1 MLSDVKSHFSVL
13 QFKVTLLVLLLVGGV
28 IPAFAQ
34 VSLTIPTDDIFT
46 AINSWIVT
54 FAPIVAIGIGISA
67 AIAILGYVGA
77 MIVSAFKS
85 RGR

>member
-1 MLSDVKSHFSVL
+1 MSGKIKSYINILQIRLVFVVL
-13 QFKVTLLVLLLVGGV
+13 FLVGGV
-28 IPAFAQ
+28 IPSFAQ
-34 VSLTIPTDDIFT
+34 VSLEIPTDDIFT

-67 AIAILGYVGA
+67 SIVILGYVGS

>member
-1 MLSDVKSHFSVL
+1 MSSRLKIFTNQL
-13 QFKVTLLVLLLVGGV
+13 QIRLIFVLLFLVGGV
-28 IPAFAQ
+28 IPSFAQ
-34 VSLTIPTDDIFT
+34 VSLEIPTDDIFT

-67 AIAILGYVGA
+67 AIAILGYVGS
-77 MIVSAFKS
+77 MIVSAFKA

>member
-1 MLSDVKSHFSVL
+1 MIFS
-13 QFKVTLLVLLLVGGV
+13 LLLLGA
-28 IPAFAQ
+28 IPSFAQ
-34 VSLTIPTDDIFT
+34 VTLTIPTDDIFT

-77 MIVSAFKS
+77 MIVSAFRS
-85 RGR
+85 R